1 MSKIVLVV
9 AALILTLPVMAQ
21 KPTKSNPKASSAAI
35 DVNDPKAKAILDKIS
50 KKYDSYASLEAS
62 FNLEIEL
69 AEQAKEV
76 QKGAVARKGKQYKV
90 DVNSQSMLSDGKA
103 LWVIL
108 HKNKEVQI
116 NDLPDPADD
125 DNLLSPESIFSFY
138 KKGKFIYA
146 LVNDYTENGRALQQ
160 IEFKPIDKNSEY
172 SKLRLTLDKKTYEV
186 ISVKA
191 FSKDG
196 SRYTFAIT
204 KLTPNK
210 TFAANYFAFD
220 KAKYPGYH
228 VEDLRE

>member
-1 MSKIVLVV
+1 MKSILTIL
-9 AALILTLPVMAQ
+9 AALSFTLSATAQ
-21 KPTKSNPKASSAAI
+21 KPKPAKTADAEI
-35 DVNDPKAKAILDKIS
+35 NDQKAKAILDKIS
-50 KKYDSYASLEAS
+50 KKYDGYASLEAV

-69 AEQAKEV
+69 PEQNKEV
-76 QKGAVARKGKQYKV
+76 QKGKIARKGKQYLV
-90 DVNSQSMLSDGKA
+90 EVNNQAMLSDGKA

-116 NDLPDPADD
+116 NDLPDPSDD

-146 LVNDYTENGRALQQ
+146 LVNDYTEKGRALQQ
-160 IEFKPIDKNSEY
+160 IEFKPTDKGSEY

-191 FSKDG
+191 FSRDG
-196 SRYTFAIT
+196 SRYTFSFT

-210 TFAANYFAFD
+210 SFAANYFAFD
-220 KAKYPGYH
+220 KARYPGYH
-228 VEDLRE
+228 IEDLRE

>member
-1 MSKIVLVV
+1 MSRIVLVV

-21 KPTKSNPKASSAAI
+21 KPTKSKPKAASAATE
-35 DVNDPKAKAILDKIS
+35 VNDPKAKTILDKIS

-69 AEQAKEV
+69 AEQDKEV
-76 QKGAVARKGKQYKV
+76 QKGTVARKEKQYKV

-116 NDLPDPADD
+116 NDLPDPKDD

-191 FSKDG
+191 FVKDG

-210 TFAANYFAFD
+210 TFAANYFTFD

-228 VEDLRE
+228 MEDLRE